1 MQGPMEQTGPG
12 PWIDIENLDWLC
24 QNGASQM
31 LILDQISLQVCR
43 GGFCRDLSANRTVSI
58 PKCSS
63 SGLLCVPFL
72 DKRGFIKF
80 DHLGVTPFP
89 HTKPPPVLP
98 HLLLQSAW
106 QVPSPSLLCAEPEA
120 AAGLGRGTQTPPCH
134 KEPCPCHRCDS
145 QGGSRSH
152 TGCRMGR
159 AGSTASCGFILHIP
173 CSYTDPSLGKSRL
186 RHRGAESS
194 CTELRVP

>member
-12 PWIDIENLDWLC
+12 PWIDIENQDWLC

-31 LILDQISLQVCR
+31 LILDQISLQVCQ
-43 GGFCRDLSANRTVSI
+43 GGFCRDSSANRTASI
-58 PKCSS
+58 PKCSP
-63 SGLLCVPFL
+63 SGLLCAPFL

-106 QVPSPSLLCAEPEA
+106 QVPSPSLLSAEPEA
-120 AAGLGRGTQTPPCH
+120 AARLGEGHTHPTMAQGALPVSPLWHPGRQQ
-134 KEPCPCHRCDS
+134 EPHWLQDGEGWQLS
-145 QGGSRSH
+145 Q
-152 TGCRMGR
+152 
-159 AGSTASCGFILHIP
+159 L
-173 CSYTDPSLGKSRL
+173 
-186 RHRGAESS
+186 
-194 CTELRVP
+194 